1 MRYLEDDVALR
12 LVYNEES
19 ISIKSTTRRYE
30 GMQCALIMAGGSGQR
45 FWPLSTSE
53 RPKQLLS
60 LFSDKSM
67 IRETVDRIMNLIPA
81 EQIFIGTNILQAKG
95 IKEQLPM
102 LPEDNIIIEPAFKDT
117 AAAVGYGAT
126 YIGHRYKNAQ
136 LVVLASDHLIS
147 EVDTFMSVLE
157 TGIDEAKE
165 RGSIVTLGL
174 KPSKPETGYGY
185 IETVTECEL
194 GKVYE
199 VERFCEKPDL
209 ALATT
214 YVEAGNYLWNSG
226 MFIFSID
233 TILEEM
239 AHYMPNHF
247 AVLQTIK
254 QYVEKDLTGEDLAN
268 ATKDMFDH
276 FDRISIDYGIMEQS
290 KLIKVIPCEIGWNDI
305 GNFTAFE
312 EVMATNE
319 NGSIIK
325 KAKAKEIDASNN
337 IVYLEDDEVA
347 LIGVSD
353 LVVVKSEG
361 KLLVC
366 HKDKIQDIK
375 KIFK

>member
-1 MRYLEDDVALR
+1 
-12 LVYNEES
+12 
-19 ISIKSTTRRYE
+19 
-30 GMQCALIMAGGSGQR
+30 MQCALIMAGGSGQR

-67 IRETVDRIMNLIPA
+67 IRETVDRILDLIPA
-81 EQIFIGTNILQAKG
+81 EQIFIGTNIVQAKG

-102 LPEDNIIIEPAFKDT
+102 LPEANIIIEPAFKDT

-126 YIGHRYKNAQ
+126 YIEHRYKGAS

-147 EVDTFMSVLE
+147 QVDTFLSVLA
-157 TGIDEAKE
+157 TGLDEAE
-165 RGSIVTLGL
+165 NNGSIVTLGIT
-174 KPSKPETGYGY
+174 PSKPETGYGY
-185 IETVTECEL
+185 IETEQGCEL
-194 GKVYE
+194 NKVYG

-209 ALATT
+209 SLATS

-226 MFIFSID
+226 MFMFSIE
-233 TILEEM
+233 TILDEM

-247 AVLQTIK
+247 AVLKTIR
-254 QYVEKDLTGEDLAN
+254 QYVEKDLTGEALAE
-268 ATKDMFDH
+268 ATKAMFDH

-290 KLIKVIPCEIGWNDI
+290 KKIKVIPCEIGWNDI

-319 NGSIIK
+319 NGSIIRQ
-325 KAKAKEIDASNN
+325 ANAKEIDAGNN
-337 IVYLEDDEVA
+337 IVYLEGDEVA

-375 KIFK
+375 KIFS